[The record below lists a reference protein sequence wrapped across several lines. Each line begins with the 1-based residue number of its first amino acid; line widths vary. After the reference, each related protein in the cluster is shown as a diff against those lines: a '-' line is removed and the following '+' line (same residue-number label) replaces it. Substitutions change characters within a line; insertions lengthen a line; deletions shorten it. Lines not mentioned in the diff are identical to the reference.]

1 VENDPALRMLQSL
14 TEEGV
19 DKATQ
24 PPASISS
31 LTKCSPVLEE
41 ESQRLGLLHSLEL
54 LDTPPEAAFD
64 AITRL
69 AAQLTNRPIALIGL
83 VDAERTWFKARVGL
97 EAEQSPREI
106 SFCNATLTAEDIF
119 EVVDAKAEPRF
130 ADNPLVVGPPHVRYY
145 AGLPL
150 TVAGLPVGSLCVV
163 DHEPYKLD
171 ESQRNGLR
179 ILRHLTIEL
188 LAQRLASRAKSE
200 FIGHLSH
207 EMRTPMNAVLGFGQL
222 IHRQADPGSRM
233 AVRAGHIVTAGR
245 HLLELVNESLDL
257 MRLEAGAV
265 QLDIRPFDIV
275 PVLSEVKDLIT
286 PIADERRIE
295 VQLDAPQTLHIHA
308 DERRAKQVLLNL
320 TANAIKYGPEGSAIA
335 MTAGGGVEIEPWVS
349 VLDQG
354 PGMTA
359 KQMARLFRPFDR
371 LGQEHGQVQGTG
383 IGLALSKQ
391 LVEAMGG
398 RIEVNS
404 ELGKGSQFTV
414 KWRRCEAQGSGRA
427 AAPC

>member
-1 VENDPALRMLQSL
+1 M
-14 TEEGV
+14 
-19 DKATQ
+19 Q
-24 PPASISS
+24 PPTSVSS
-31 LTKCSPVLEE
+31 LTKCSPVLEN

-69 AAQLTNRPIALIGL
+69 AAQLTGRPIALIGL

-97 EAEQSPREI
+97 EAEQAPRYI
-106 SFCNATLTAEDIF
+106 SFCNATLSAEDIF

-130 ADNPLVVGPPHVRYY
+130 TDNPLVVGPPYVRYY

-171 ESQRNGLR
+171 ESQRDGLR
-179 ILRHLTIEL
+179 IIRYLAIEL

-207 EMRTPMNAVLGFGQL
+207 EMRTPMNAVLGFSQL
-222 IHRQADPGSRM
+222 IQRQADPGSRV
-233 AVRAGHIVTAGR
+233 AARAGHIVTAGR

-257 MRLEAGAV
+257 TRLEAGAV

-275 PVLSEVKDLIT
+275 PVLSEVKELIK
-286 PIADERRIE
+286 PMADERRIE
-295 VQLDAPQTLHIHA
+295 VQLDAPETLHIHA
-308 DERRAKQVLLNL
+308 DVRRAKQVLLNL
-320 TANAIKYGPEGSAIA
+320 TANAIKYGPEDSAIA

-349 VLDQG
+349 VLDHG

-359 KQMARLFRPFDR
+359 KQMSRLFRPFDR
-371 LGQEHGQVQGTG
+371 LGQESGQVQGTG
-383 IGLALSKQ
+383 IGLALSRQ

-414 KWRRCEAQGSGRA
+414 KWRRCEGQVLGRA
-427 AAPC
+427 AMPC